1 MVAKIKRL
9 CKERKMTLGEVEA
22 IAFPG
27 IKGQVI
33 GRWDENRPSVDR
45 VKAVADVLGVTV
57 DELLRED
64 NGETG

>member
-9 CKERKMTLGEVEA
+9 CKERKTTLKELEERL
-22 IAFPG
+22 FPNV
-27 IKGQVI
+27 KGQII

-45 VKAVADVLGVTV
+45 VKAVADALGVTV

-64 NGETG
+64 E